1 MSSIHLLGV
10 KSKMPRSNSFSPRV
24 RERERTLA
32 GEIRSIVRGI
42 GREKSEEAEGESD
55 PDDGHRLSR
64 GAQHQETRGR
74 KKGRREGGG
83 VTRRLRRQF
92 YTWSSRPRYILL
104 PLLPAK

>member
-1 MSSIHLLGV
+1 MSSIHLLCV
-10 KSKMPRSNSFSPRV
+10 KSKIEFLLPACTG
-24 RERERTLA
+24 ERERTLA